1 MAVLKI
7 PLALTLFHFIGA
19 LLHLVSLLIVL
30 LLGQIG
36 LDLAQ
41 VEQFRRKLECDGELL
56 LQGET
61 VLFQG
66 FGVGLLQ
73 TFDLALILLLR
84 LLQFKIP
91 MGIKVLVLLKMGIL
105 DFLLSLLVGEHQ
117 GLHLNVELL
126 LFELSHSIF
135 GHLSLYTQSQQAK
148 KE

>member
-1 MAVLKI
+1 MALLKI
-7 PLALTLFHFIGA
+7 PLALTFFHFIGA

-30 LLGQIG
+30 LFGQIG

-41 VEQFRRKLECDGELL
+41 VQQLRRELECDRELL
-56 LQGET
+56 LKRET

-73 TFDLALILLLR
+73 TFDLALILLLG

-91 MGIKVLVLLKMGIL
+91 MSIKVLILLKMGIL
-105 DFLLSLLVGEHQ
+105 NFLLSLLVGEHQ

-126 LFELSHSIF
+126 LLELSHSIL
-135 GHLSLYTQSQQAK
+135 GHLSLYTKSKQERK
-148 KE
+148 K